1 MAGLTENGLQIQ
13 RLPEILAALRSRGS
27 EAFQDLTAPGDVV
40 DVSDSSAIGRMIGI
54 ISEPL
59 TDLWEV
65 AQEVYLAFD
74 PNSATGISLDNLVA
88 LGGLVR
94 QERTFS
100 TAQVLI
106 GGDTGTQ
113 VATGTTF
120 GSTFDAN
127 QFQLVSPVTL
137 NATSATGI
145 SVYPSVVGN
154 NTLYSITYSTPSTT
168 NTVNYT
174 SGTGAT
180 RDSILAG
187 IKAVIDSSHPTLIA
201 TISGAGN
208 IGLLSV
214 QRTDEFSTV
223 NFSSANLIIAKV
235 FKIGTV
241 QAVSSGPVQ
250 APTNSI
256 VNILTPR
263 IGLDSVTNIAP
274 ASVGRNRETDEELRI
289 RFRNAKFEK
298 ANNIIEA
305 LYSALINIPGV
316 EEVVVYE
323 NDTDTTDSRG
333 VPPHSFMPI
342 VLGGLG
348 SSIANA
354 IWENKPMGI
363 LSFGDVKVTI
373 YDSQGYA
380 HSIGY
385 NRPDPVPI
393 YISMDIS
400 SDGDFPSTGP
410 DEIRSAIISYFDQ
423 KKGIGDDVV
432 YSRLYTPINSV
443 PNFQVDSLRIGTSP
457 NPTGTSNVGIAFDQ
471 IATIASSNIIINVG

>member
-27 EAFQDLTAPGDVV
+27 EAFQDLIAPGDVV

-54 ISEPL
+54 LSEPL

-120 GSTFDAN
+120 GSTFDAS

-154 NTLYSITYSTPSTT
+154 NTLYSITYATPSTT

-241 QAVSSGPVQ
+241 QAVSSGPTQ

-298 ANNIIEA
+298 
-305 LYSALINIPGV
+305 L
-316 EEVVVYE
+316 
-323 NDTDTTDSRG
+323 TT
-333 VPPHSFMPI
+333 
-342 VLGGLG
+342 L
-348 SSIANA
+348 
-354 IWENKPMGI
+354 
-363 LSFGDVKVTI
+363 
-373 YDSQGYA
+373 
-380 HSIGY
+380 
-385 NRPDPVPI
+385 
-393 YISMDIS
+393 
-400 SDGDFPSTGP
+400 
-410 DEIRSAIISYFDQ
+410 
-423 KKGIGDDVV
+423 
-432 YSRLYTPINSV
+432 
-443 PNFQVDSLRIGTSP
+443 LRRCIQP
-457 NPTGTSNVGIAFDQ
+457 
-471 IATIASSNIIINVG
+471 